1 MTEAPS
7 HLLASKAVLT
17 LAAAQSVAAA
27 ARAAAAQGGH
37 RVCIAVVD
45 DGAHLIC
52 LERND
57 GTQIGSIEIAILK
70 ARTAVSFRRG
80 TGIFQD
86 AVDGGRP
93 TLLCLPA
100 AIPLDGGTPI
110 VWKGDV
116 LGAVGVSGASEVEDG
131 AIAR

>member
-1 MTEAPS
+1 MTEPPS
-7 HLLASKAVLT
+7 HLLLSKAVLS
-17 LAAAQSVAAA
+17 LAAAQAVASA
-27 ARAAAAQGGH
+27 ARAMARQGGH

-45 DGAHLIC
+45 DGGHLVC
-52 LERND
+52 LDRLD

-70 ARTAVSFRRG
+70 ARTAVSFRRS

-100 AIPLDGGTPI
+100 SIPLDGGMPI
-110 VWKGDV
+110 TWQ
-116 LGAVGVSGASEVEDG
+116 
-131 AIAR
+131 